1 MDFMCEEKGGGK
13 GGQRT
18 GDTHTHTHKHKKRE
32 KIKL

>member
-18 GDTHTHTHKHKKRE
+18 GDTHTHKHKKRE